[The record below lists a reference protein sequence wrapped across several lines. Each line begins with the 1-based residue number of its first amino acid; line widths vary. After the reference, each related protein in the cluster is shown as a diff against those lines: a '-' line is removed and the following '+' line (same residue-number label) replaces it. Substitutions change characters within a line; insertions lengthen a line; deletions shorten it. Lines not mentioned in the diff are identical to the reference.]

1 MWPHKKFLL
10 SMFGLA
16 LLVVA
21 AYVAVSTLIVA
32 GPLLADMHGLDP
44 DVYVIYVVACATAAL
59 VFGLAV
65 FFKWFAA
72 RHSRRHH

>member
-1 MWPHKKFLL
+1 MRSHKKFLL

-21 AYVAVSTLIVA
+21 AYVAVSSLIVA
-32 GPLLADMHGLDP
+32 APLLAAMHGLDP
-44 DVYVIYVVACATAAL
+44 DVYVIYVVVCATAAL

-65 FFKWFAA
+65 FFRWFAA
-72 RHSRRHH
+72 RRSRRHP